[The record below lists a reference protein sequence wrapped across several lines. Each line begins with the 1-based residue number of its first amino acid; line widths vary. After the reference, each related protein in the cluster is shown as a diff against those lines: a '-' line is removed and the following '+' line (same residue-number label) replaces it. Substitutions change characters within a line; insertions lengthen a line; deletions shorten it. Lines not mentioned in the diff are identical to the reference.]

1 MSPFFILTFPS
12 IRVGYMSVLEEKK
25 SQAKVLIDKRLE
37 KIVQHPIGGPTILTV
52 ANITTLVRIFVSP
65 IFLFLY
71 IEHDSFDISDKVLP
85 YFLLFFLLALE
96 TSDALDGYLARKFD
110 QVTDLG
116 KVLDPMADS
125 VYRISVFLAFTQ
137 PPVSLPLWIVFLF
150 IYRDSVVST
159 LRTVCALRG
168 MALAARPSGKIKAVL
183 QAVMAIAITSLLI
196 PHSLGVMSTQTLHFV
211 STILAIIAVVYSIY
225 SGAEYLYTNFDY
237 VRRAILR
244 RRKST
249 RKAYK
254 TQGVLT

>member
-1 MSPFFILTFPS
+1 MNMLAGNP
-12 IRVGYMSVLEEKK
+12 
-25 SQAKVLIDKRLE
+25 AKASMDRRLE

-52 ANITTLVRIFVSP
+52 ANITTLVRRVVSP
-65 IFLFLY
+65 IFLFFY
-71 IEHDSFDISDKVLP
+71 VEHASFGISAKVLP

-96 TSDALDGYLARKFD
+96 TSDALDGYLARKFG

-125 VYRISVFLAFTQ
+125 IYRISVFLAFTQ

-168 MALAARPSGKIKAVL
+168 VALAARPSGKIKAVL
-183 QAVMAIAITSLLI
+183 QAVMAIAITGLLI
-196 PHSLGVMSTQTLHFV
+196 PHSHGVITTDTLHFV
-211 STILAIIAVVYSIY
+211 STVLACIAVIYALY
-225 SGAEYLYTNFDY
+225 SGAEYLYTNFYY

-244 RRKST
+244 RRKQPKRPFRPLGPPV
-249 RKAYK
+249 RK
-254 TQGVLT
+254 

>member
-1 MSPFFILTFPS
+1 MSIQGKRKGL
-12 IRVGYMSVLEEKK
+12 
-25 SQAKVLIDKRLE
+25 AKTTIDNRLE

-71 IEHDSFDISDKVLP
+71 IEHDSFGISDKVLP

-116 KVLDPMADS
+116 KLLDPMADS

-150 IYRDSVVST
+150 IYRDSVIST

-168 MALAARPSGKIKAVL
+168 VALAARPSGKIKAVL

-196 PHSLGVMSTQTLHFV
+196 PYSLGAISIDTLHFV
-211 STILAIIAVVYSIY
+211 STLLAVLAVIYALY
-225 SGAEYLYTNFDY
+225 SGAEYLYANFHY
-237 VRRAILR
+237 VRGAILR
-244 RRKST
+244 RRKQP
-249 RKAYK
+249 KK
-254 TQGVLT
+254 VFKNP